1 MEVDG
6 EVFTVKITPKVGGRS
21 AVAVGQAE
29 KPQKAAQGSVI
40 CPMPGMI
47 VAVKVKVGDRVN
59 QDDVVVVLEAMKM
72 QSEIRSPH
80 GGVVKQILVNEGDL
94 VKGGAVLVVVEPNG

>member
-1 MEVDG
+1 
-6 EVFTVKITPKVGGRS
+6 
-21 AVAVGQAE
+21 
-29 KPQKAAQGSVI
+29 
-40 CPMPGMI
+40 
-47 VAVKVKVGDRVN
+47 
-59 QDDVVVVLEAMKM
+59 MKM